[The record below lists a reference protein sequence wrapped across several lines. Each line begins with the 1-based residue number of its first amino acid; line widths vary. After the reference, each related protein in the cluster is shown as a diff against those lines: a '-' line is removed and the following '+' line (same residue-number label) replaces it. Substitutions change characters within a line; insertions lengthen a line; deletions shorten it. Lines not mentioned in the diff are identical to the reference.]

1 MSRAADAQMAQ
12 SRWGVLALLLFIV
25 MPAGTVAQQSLLRQ
39 SDVGAFAPAT
49 FQARLSITRGGDTS
63 EVEIY
68 RASGDR
74 TLLRFLAA
82 KERGKFLL
90 RRGADLWLIAPDA
103 KKPVKLGPSHRIYG
117 AATTE
122 VLFSLHLADDYNVHS
137 TTSEATSAGTLT
149 VFELRAKSPTA
160 PFAEVRY
167 AVDPATARP
176 ASALYRARSGKPLV
190 QVAFQAWSANN
201 RHAIQ
206 AALAARWGRAASN
219 SLHVQ
224 GKAVD
229 VRRPGLH
236 ALGLV
241 GAAWQLARGGVGLY
255 RGASPYVHLDT
266 GPRRRW

>member
-12 SRWGVLALLLFIV
+12 SRWGVLALLFIV
-25 MPAGTVAQQSLLRQ
+25 MPAGTVAQESLLRQ

-122 VLFSLHLADDYNVHS
+122 VLFSLHLADDYTIHS

-201 RHAIQ
+201 RHASQVEVTDLVRKEPPTRI
-206 AALAARWGRAASN
+206 AVTSFTEGAVPEGLFDLEDGAARAA
-219 SLHVQ
+219 
-224 GKAVD
+224 
-229 VRRPGLH
+229 RF
-236 ALGLV
+236 
-241 GAAWQLARGGVGLY
+241 GAAQDGQRLRKQN
-255 RGASPYVHLDT
+255 H
-266 GPRRRW
+266 